1 MRNQGGAKKA
11 RLTVGRTGG
20 RAGGRD
26 LPAAEARRVESSGEL
41 DPPGGSSLS
50 LEGSLG
56 EGRGGEE
63 RESSL
68 DRKKGKP
75 RGGGGED
82 EKKGRNKGIK

>member
-1 MRNQGGAKKA
+1 MDGPA
-11 RLTVGRTGG
+11 GG
-20 RAGGRD
+20 RAGGRGD

-75 RGGGGED
+75 RGGED
-82 EKKGRNKGIK
+82 EKKGRNQGIK